1 MIASQE
7 IQQLLSDYQP
17 LFDSLTEYT
26 GNTVEDFDDVQDV
39 FSTLKA
45 EVSAR
50 FLFRS
55 CLTSLVFCKQQCRL
69 LFGGC
74 FLGRI

>member
-17 LFDSLTEYT
+17 LFDNLTEYT
-26 GNTVEDFDDVQDV
+26 GKTVEDFDDVQDV

-45 EVSAR
+45 EVSTR
-50 FLFRS
+50 LES
-55 CLTSLVFCKQQCRL
+55 CMYLHIWCL
-69 LFGGC
+69 LYGC